1 MRYVIAVLALFMA
14 GWFGHSAYSAK
25 ELANAIQK
33 ESQRYEALKAAHD
46 DERKIME
53 RQIALDSA
61 KAESRLRKA
70 YAENAKLRAEA
81 ERVIPAELLIF
92 ARLCESTEN
101 CSVLYGYDPVS
112 ATTLGKGSPPTVTA
126 EEIFQLIRTLDD
138 NTLQANFRLAQLAEQ
153 HKRCK

>member
-14 GWFGHSAYSAK
+14 GWFGHSAYSSK

-33 ESQRYEALKAAHD
+33 ESERYEKLKASHN

-53 RQIALDSA
+53 RQVALDSA

-70 YAENAKLRAEA
+70 YAENKQLRVEA
-81 ERVIPAELLIF
+81 DRAIPAEFLIF
-92 ARLCESTEN
+92 ARLCESIED

-112 ATTLGKGSPPTVTA
+112 ATTLGQGSPPTVTA

-138 NTLQANFRLAQLAEQ
+138 NTLQANFR
-153 HKRCK
+153 